1 MNMTKLTN
9 WIEHNQLKTFFIL
22 TFSITWG
29 LGFSF
34 SSVYRGQFIFMP
46 LTAIALCG
54 PALAGIIITMITNTR
69 PKQGTNKVFYS
80 AFIIAWIVCVAV
92 YLTQNRLFFNNL
104 FPTKLVLVTVIPVA
118 FVISMAYSRIPNVK
132 SYLISLI
139 RVRLVRKW
147 LIAAIVFIGGLA
159 PLSFVIGNLLGI
171 QSINDIRL
179 PGSGL
184 TLIGL
189 IAVRFIDQI
198 LFFNATGEEV
208 GWRGFALPRLQART
222 SPLMAAFIIA
232 LFWAP
237 WHFFLS
243 QAEGAPVLNCL
254 YWLVKYVG
262 IIIASVF
269 IVWFYNRSQGSI
281 LVAGIAHAAWNTG
294 AAFIPI
300 KDGLILYP
308 TSFIVVIVMV
318 LVDRMW
324 KKLPSDHPAV
334 YISPLSNA

>member
-1 MNMTKLTN
+1 MTKLSN
-9 WIEHNQLKTFFIL
+9 WIERNQLKTFFIL

-34 SSVYRGQFIFMP
+34 GCVYRGQFSLLP

-54 PALAGIIITMITNTR
+54 PALAGIIITTITNTR
-69 PKQGTNKVFYS
+69 PKQGTNKVFLS
-80 AFIIAWIVCVAV
+80 AFIIAWIVCSVV
-92 YLTQNRLFFNNL
+92 FLTQNRLFLNNL
-104 FPTKLVLVTVIPVA
+104 FHTELVLVTVIPVA

-132 SYLISLI
+132 NYLISLI
-139 RVRLVRKW
+139 RVRSVWKW
-147 LIAAIVFIGGLA
+147 LIVAVGLMGGLA

-171 QSINDIRL
+171 QSISDLRL

-189 IAVRFIDQI
+189 VAVRFIDQI
-198 LFFNATGEEV
+198 FFFNATGEEV

-222 SPLMAAFIIA
+222 SPLVAALIIA

-237 WHFFLS
+237 WHFFLW
-243 QAEGAPVLNCL
+243 QAEGAPVLTWL
-254 YWLVKYVG
+254 YWLVKHVG
-262 IIIASVF
+262 TIIASVF
-269 IVWFYNRSQGSI
+269 IVWFYNRTQGSV
-281 LVAGIAHAAWNTG
+281 LVAGIAHAAWNIG
-294 AAFIPI
+294 AEFIPI

-308 TSFIVVIVMV
+308 TSFIVVLIMV

-324 KKLPSDHPAV
+324 QKLPSEHSAV
-334 YISPLSNA
+334 YRSPLSTA

>member
-1 MNMTKLTN
+1 MINLTN
-9 WIEHNQLKTFFIL
+9 WIERNQLKTFFIL
-22 TFSITWG
+22 TFAITWG

-34 SSVYRGQFIFMP
+34 GGVYRGQFILLP

-69 PKQGTNKVFYS
+69 PKQGTNKVFLS
-80 AFIIAWIVCVAV
+80 AFIIAWIVGSVV
-92 YLTQNRLFFNNL
+92 FLTQNRLFLNNL
-104 FPTKLVLVTVIPVA
+104 FHTELVLVTVIPVA
-118 FVISMAYSRIPNVK
+118 FVISMAYSRNPDVK
-132 SYLISLI
+132 NYLISLI
-139 RVRLVRKW
+139 RVRTVWKW
-147 LIAAIVFIGGLA
+147 LIVAVVLMGGLA

-171 QSINDIRL
+171 QSISDIRL

-189 IAVRFIDQI
+189 VAVRFIDQI
-198 LFFNATGEEV
+198 FFFNATGEEV

-222 SPLMAAFIIA
+222 SPLMAALIIA

-237 WHFFLS
+237 WHFFLW
-243 QAEGAPVLNCL
+243 QAEGALVLTWL

-262 IIIASVF
+262 TIIASVF
-269 IVWFYNRSQGSI
+269 IVWFYNRTQGSI

-294 AAFIPI
+294 AEFIPI

-308 TSFIVVIVMV
+308 TSFIVVLVMV

-324 KKLPSDHPAV
+324 QKLPSDHPSV
-334 YISPLSNA
+334 YRSPLSTN

>member
-1 MNMTKLTN
+1 MTKLTN
-9 WIEHNQLKTFFIL
+9 WIEGNQLKIFFIL

-34 SSVYRGQFIFMP
+34 SGVYRGQFILLP

-54 PALAGIIITMITNTR
+54 PALAGIIITTITNTK
-69 PKQGTNKVFYS
+69 PKQGTNKVFWS
-80 AFIIAWIVCVAV
+80 AFIIAWMVCAV
-92 YLTQNRLFFNNL
+92 VFLTHTRLFYKNL
-104 FPTKLVLVTVIPVA
+104 FPTGLVLVTVIPVA

-132 SYLISLI
+132 SYLVPLI
-139 RVRLVRKW
+139 RVRSVWKW
-147 LIAAIVFIGGLA
+147 IIVAMVLIGGLA
-159 PLSFVIGNLLGI
+159 PLSFVIGNLLDI
-171 QSINDIRL
+171 QSVSDISL

-189 IAVRFIDQI
+189 IAVRFIDQFF
-198 LFFNATGEEV
+198 FFNATGEEV

-222 SPLMAAFIIA
+222 SPLVAAFIIA

-237 WHFFLS
+237 WHFFLWH
-243 QAEGAPVLNCL
+243 AEGAPVLTWL
-254 YWLVKYVG
+254 YWLVKYLG
-262 IIIASVF
+262 TIIASVF
-269 IVWFYNRSQGSI
+269 IVWFYNRTQGSI

-308 TSFIVVIVMV
+308 TSFIIVLIMV

-324 KKLPSDHPAV
+324 KKLPSECPTV
-334 YISPLSNA
+334 YRSPLSTA